1 MSLINGRHQPE
12 PSRLSGPG
20 TNPDEEQWPQM
31 PPAPPAAQGAVR
43 RVDPDETAEPGP
55 RPRRRLMGHQLLMM
69 VCCIPMLVIVGVLI
83 LTGVL
88 GSGAIVYALLCTAM
102 MAAMMFMMP
111 GEKHH

>member
-12 PSRLSGPG
+12 PSRLSGQRTHPA
-20 TNPDEEQWPQM
+20 EEQWPQLPQT
-31 PPAPPAAQGAVR
+31 PPAMQGGAR

-55 RPRRRLMGHQLLMM
+55 SPRRRLMGHQLLMM
-69 VCCIPMLVIVGVLI
+69 VCCVPMLVIVGVLV

-88 GSGAIVYALLCTAM
+88 GSGAIVYALVCTAM

-111 GEKHH
+111 GDKHH